1 MKKICTYGLPETER
15 TTLTNIV
22 ELARKM
28 DANSRAQ
35 LENAA
40 KAIKLVHDL
49 NAMKLPDG
57 QCTA

>member
-15 TTLTNIV
+15 TTLTNII
-22 ELARKM
+22 EMARKM
-28 DANSRAQ
+28 DETGRAQ

-49 NAMKLPDG
+49 NAIKLPDG